1 MDLKNLDLPGLTE
14 HIRGMGLPEYRGRQI
29 FSWLYRMRVD
39 DFRQMT
45 DLPKELRQRL
55 AEETTVSSLQPLKV
69 ITSTDGTR
77 KIIFRL
83 EDGPV
88 IEAVLIPEES
98 RYTLCVSTQAGC
110 AMGCTFCRT
119 ASLGFIRNLSTAE
132 MVNQVLAAFKI
143 VDEDK
148 SELPLSNLVF
158 MGMGE
163 PLANFDSLL
172 TAINILK
179 DQRGLDFSERR
190 ITVSTCGLLPKMK
203 QLGLAT
209 KINLAVSLHAAS
221 NRVRDL
227 LMPVNKKYP
236 LDALLE
242 ALRSYPLPPRKRIMI
257 EYILLAG
264 INDSDQDARQ
274 LASILHGIRCKINL
288 LPYNETETGEF
299 KRPSQERIDA
309 FQQILW
315 NADYTVIMRSSR
327 GDDIGA
333 ACGQLAGQL
342 QQKGELE
349 PNAENGI

>member
-1 MDLKNLDLPGLTE
+1 MDLKNLDQPGLIG
-14 HIRGMGLPEYRGRQI
+14 HIRSMGLPEYRGRQI

-39 DFRQMT
+39 DFEQMT
-45 DLPKELRQRL
+45 DLPTDLRQRL
-55 AEETTVSSLQPLKV
+55 AKEARVSSLLPLKI
-69 ITSTDGTR
+69 ITSADGTR
-77 KIIFRL
+77 KIMFRL

-88 IEAVLIPEES
+88 IEAVLIPEEN

-110 AMGCTFCRT
+110 AMGCKFCRT

-132 MVNQVLAAFKI
+132 MVNQVLASFRI
-143 VDEDK
+143 INEDG

-163 PLANFDSLL
+163 PLANFDNLL

-209 KINLAVSLHAAS
+209 KINLAVSLHAAT
-221 NRVRDL
+221 NRVRDQ
-227 LMPVNKKYP
+227 LMPINKTYP
-236 LDALLE
+236 LGDLLE

-264 INDSDQDARQ
+264 INDSDRDAKQ

-299 KRPSQERIDA
+299 LRPSQKRIDA

-315 NADYTVIMRSSR
+315 NAGFTVIMRSSR

-333 ACGQLAGQL
+333 ACGQLAGKL

-349 PNAENGI
+349 QETMNGV